1 MDRRGVEHNHVDMFE
16 LPYIIEQINYIIE
29 NNFKFTNI
37 EIKTEYIKFRKQ
49 LVKWSIQ
56 CNTQDENGNDDVDI
70 IE

>member
-1 MDRRGVEHNHVDMFE
+1 MDEKDGKHNHVGMFE

-29 NNFKFTNI
+29 NNSKFI
-37 EIKTEYIKFRKQ
+37 DDEIRAEYIKIRKQ
-49 LVKWSIQ
+49 LIKLFIQ